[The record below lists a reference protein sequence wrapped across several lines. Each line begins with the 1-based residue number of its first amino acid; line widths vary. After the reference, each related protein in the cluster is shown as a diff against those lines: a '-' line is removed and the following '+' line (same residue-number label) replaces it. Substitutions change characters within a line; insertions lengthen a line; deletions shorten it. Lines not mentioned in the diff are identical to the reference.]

1 MSELQLKR
9 SKSDFQWPEAVIA
22 FGLTLAGA
30 WVILVGYALVSL
42 ANHVI

>member
-22 FGLTLAGA
+22 LGLTLAGA
-30 WVILVGYALVSL
+30 WVILIGMVSL